1 MRMAT
6 ATTAKAVPEG
16 KTAPAAEGPVVRG
29 MASAVPA
36 GWGALALQRQ
46 CACGGQDEE
55 CECQKGGG
63 QSPKRRSVQRSPEA
77 GGEPGSEIPA
87 SVYRVLGSPGRPLGA
102 GILSFM
108 EPRFGHDFGD
118 VQLHTG
124 PAAAASAR
132 EVGARAYTVG
142 SHIVMGGGAPS
153 PETGA
158 GRELLAHELT
168 HVVQQSR
175 GGLTPGIDPDAA
187 HERSARSVASSVAA
201 GGTAPGIAGM
211 AGTGV
216 GLARDDKKDP
226 SASPPAG
233 PPPGVNP
240 VKPEVRA
247 ALLGEMQADLAAARK
262 AAPPSSTQSEE
273 ARRTFAV
280 AKIIDDKGG
289 VTTVPGEFLKSGD
302 PHAEQSVLAKAQS
315 GGLLKPGYT
324 MLLMIDQLPCT
335 KGPNCDATLLK
346 QKEDPQNG
354 SLRVYTISR
363 YKKDF
368 SGQPTDQLASPKTTI
383 LGKDDPANPKFY
395 VEMTEYRRVRLPLYQ
410 PPPENAQTPPTTPP
424 SPPAAPSSGTPP
436 PEPAAAP
443 GTAPAQG
450 SSTAPPS
457 TPPGAPA
464 KTPAKAPAHAP
475 GQAPGQ
481 APAAGAKPAAAP
493 GSAPPAG
500 KGAAPGAAGPGP
512 STAAK
517 VAVGGVMALQMVNGA
532 LVKIG
537 DYVQRKAAMNAY
549 FAQLTAAKKA
559 IAKTP
564 GTGAIIFLYFEQ
576 QKSHPDSA
584 ISAGDLFLDAT
595 WNFANG
601 PNDYVEIR
609 PYYPGKSLR
618 REAFWVPPEVPAKA
632 KTDAGTP
639 GAAPGDKPKPQRVRI
654 TSSDDFVTRTAGAAG
669 DTVNWAVKVLA
680 ALQGASPG
688 VGWQDVTVGGVI
700 YEVENSTYYALIP
713 VVKALAETE
722 LKKHH
727 KNLEARIEAE
737 QKRLSKYGRE
747 DAFFRWLRDRKVDLD
762 PHALDS
768 PRAHAASAAISIK
781 DTRYRDALN
790 SIRSGF
796 KEVDAVAQKTDYY
809 VTGSLE

>member
-1 MRMAT
+1 MRVAQ
-6 ATTAKAVPEG
+6 ATTAKAGPEG
-16 KTAPAAEGPVVRG
+16 KAAPAAESSVTSRP
-29 MASAVPA
+29 ASAVPA
-36 GWGALALQRQ
+36 GWGVLALQRQ
-46 CACGGQDEE
+46 CACGGQDED

-77 GGEPGSEIPA
+77 GDDSGGEIPA

-187 HERSARSVASSVAA
+187 HERSARSVASTVAA

-211 AGTGV
+211 AGTGI

-226 SASPPAG
+226 AASPPAG

-247 ALLGEMQADLAAARK
+247 ALLGEMQADLAAARA
-262 AAPPSSTQSEE
+262 AAPPVSTQSEQ

-315 GGLLKPGYT
+315 AGLLKPGYT

-346 QKEDPQNG
+346 QKDDPQNG

-410 PPPENAQTPPTTPP
+410 PPPEGAQTPPTTPP
-424 SPPAAPSSGTPP
+424 SPPAGPSAGTPP

-443 GTAPAQG
+443 G
-450 SSTAPPS
+450 
-457 TPPGAPA
+457 
-464 KTPAKAPAHAP
+464 K
-475 GQAPGQ
+475 
-481 APAAGAKPAAAP
+481 APAAGAPAAAAPAKPPAGPGAKPAAVPAPAAP
-493 GSAPPAG
+493 GSTPAPAAG
-500 KGAAPGAAGPGP
+500 KGTAPGAAGPGP
-512 STAAK
+512 STVAK

-537 DYVQRKAAMNAY
+537 DHIQRKAAMNAY
-549 FAQLTAAKKA
+549 FVQLTAAKKA

-576 QKSHPDSA
+576 QKSHLDSA
-584 ISAGDLFLDAT
+584 IHAGDLFLDAT

-609 PYYPGKSLR
+609 PYYPGKQFR

-632 KTDAGTP
+632 KADAGTP

-654 TSSDDFVTRTAGAAG
+654 TSSDDFVTKTAGAAG

-713 VVKALAETE
+713 VVKALAGAE
-722 LKKHH
+722 LKKHL
-727 KNLEARIEAE
+727 KNLEGRIESE
-737 QKRLSKYGRE
+737 QARLSKYGRE

-781 DTRYRDALN
+781 DARYRDALN